1 MFVFGIIFVVIKYGF
16 WFNSKKID
24 MKKVKF
30 LALPLLVLLFLS
42 SCVSVRVV
50 SDYDR
55 ETDFKEYKTY
65 AYYKTGI
72 DRALISDL
80 DKKRILKAID
90 AEMASRGFT
99 KSQNPDILVN
109 IFTKEREQVDVFNNN
124 FGFGGFGGFGRF
136 GFGGFGFGGFY
147 NPWFFGPGF
156 GFGGFGPV
164 VSTRT
169 EGSLY
174 IDLIDSKNKSL
185 VWQGRGV
192 GTLNNIKNIEKKEKR
207 IKEFVS
213 EILEAYPPAI
223 AAN

>member
-1 MFVFGIIFVVIKYGF
+1 
-16 WFNSKKID
+16 

-30 LALPLLVLLFLS
+30 LALPLLVVLFLG
-42 SCVSVRVV
+42 SCVSVRVA

-55 ETDFKEYKTY
+55 KTNFKEYKTY
-65 AYYKTGI
+65 AFYKTGI
-72 DRALISDL
+72 DKAPISDL

-90 AEMASRGFT
+90 TEMASRGFT
-99 KSQNPDILVN
+99 KSQNPDILVS
-109 IFTKEREQVDVFNNN
+109 IFTKEREQVDVYNNN
-124 FGFGGFGGFGRF
+124 FGWGGYGWGGFGW
-136 GFGGFGFGGFY
+136 GG
-147 NPWFFGPGF
+147 FGPGF
-156 GFGGFGPV
+156 GWGGFGPGFGWGGGFGPN

-185 VWQGRGV
+185 VWQGRGI
-192 GTLNNIKNIEKKEKR
+192 GTLNSTTNIEKKEER

-213 EILEAYPPAI
+213 QILEAYPPAI